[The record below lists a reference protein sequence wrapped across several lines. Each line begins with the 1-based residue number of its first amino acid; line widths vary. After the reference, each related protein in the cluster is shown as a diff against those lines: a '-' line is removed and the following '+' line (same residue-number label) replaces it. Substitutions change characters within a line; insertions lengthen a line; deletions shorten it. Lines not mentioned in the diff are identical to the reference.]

1 MLETYCGFKFE
12 NLNNSAETPYF
23 GTILGVWRVKNLDD
37 FFRCCSQQKGKEM
50 HAQRNT
56 AKRAERVES
65 VVPSKVAPL
74 EVASNELPVPFAKG
88 VVPPGCA

>member
-1 MLETYCGFKFE
+1 
-12 NLNNSAETPYF
+12 
-23 GTILGVWRVKNLDD
+23 
-37 FFRCCSQQKGKEM
+37 M

-74 EVASNELPVPFAKG
+74 EVASNELPVPAAKG
-88 VVPPGCA
+88 VVSPGCAQNKSNNVALK